1 VAEYLAIKDF
11 KQARVAVS
19 STYAILLMIVVPIL
33 LLFGFFLHFAN
44 WNAIFN
50 TRLNETE
57 LMYTV
62 ATVFVG
68 LLLQFFLKPISSVLQ
83 GDQKIYKA
91 NMIQLICNA
100 IPLVPIILMSKYLK
114 GSMVALGFAQTVLP
128 VFVLLVYTLVLFRK
142 EYAVIR
148 PSVKHINLAKSK
160 SLFGLSLAF
169 FIVQIAGVFL
179 FSTTELII
187 SREFGGADVT
197 LYNLLYKYFSTVTL
211 VLNIVLGSYWNAFT
225 NAFTLNDY
233 AWVKASMAKLNKIT
247 ALLVLLLAAQ
257 VLLINPVFKFWVGD
271 KIHVPLTLS
280 LIMAVYFVAYLY
292 TAVYTIILNG
302 AGRVKVQAIVSI
314 VTAALHIPVVLF
326 FIRYLHWG
334 LNSIVFSGLLWVV
347 IQFIAWRSEIKSVL
361 RREAV
366 QPDDQFDDDIVK
378 TSKLLA

>member
-1 VAEYLAIKDF
+1 
-11 KQARVAVS
+11 
-19 STYAILLMIVVPIL
+19 
-33 LLFGFFLHFAN
+33 
-44 WNAIFN
+44 
-50 TRLNETE
+50 
-57 LMYTV
+57 
-62 ATVFVG
+62 
-68 LLLQFFLKPISSVLQ
+68 
-83 GDQKIYKA
+83 
-91 NMIQLICNA
+91 
-100 IPLVPIILMSKYLK
+100 
-114 GSMVALGFAQTVLP
+114 
-128 VFVLLVYTLVLFRK
+128 
-142 EYAVIR
+142 
-148 PSVKHINLAKSK
+148 
-160 SLFGLSLAF
+160 
-169 FIVQIAGVFL
+169 
-179 FSTTELII
+179 
-187 SREFGGADVT
+187 
-197 LYNLLYKYFSTVTL
+197 
-211 VLNIVLGSYWNAFT
+211 
-225 NAFTLNDY
+225 
-233 AWVKASMAKLNKIT
+233 
-247 ALLVLLLAAQ
+247 VLLLAAQ